1 MLEHFTL
8 SDYIW
13 NSCDKKIKVFVSYYL
28 YSHAKMQGKYFHL
41 VERYAKI
48 FCALN
53 ISTVWCI
60 FSPLQK
66 STPKALKKMILCFE
80 HNCLVELYTKRRFFA
95 QNVAFV
101 SIETYKREKN
111 IKDNSSLRCYDL
123 WFNWQMKIVNFLNVS
138 IFNTKT
144 DLAILTFIIIHDIK
158 SIQFVPIYITFAHF
172 HQSLGGDVT
181 YEIRS
186 MIIF

>member
-1 MLEHFTL
+1 MKIISRFFVLEHFTL

-41 VERYAKI
+41 VERYTKI

-80 HNCLVELYTKRRFFA
+80 HNCLVEPYTKRRFFA

-111 IKDNSSLRCYDL
+111 IKDNSSLRFHDL
-123 WFNWQMKIVNFLNVS
+123 GLNWQMKIVNFLNAS
-138 IFNTKT
+138 IFNTN
-144 DLAILTFIIIHDIK
+144 K
-158 SIQFVPIYITFAHF
+158 SILWLYS
-172 HQSLGGDVT
+172 QSYYNLCL
-181 YEIRS
+181 YWLYHNRFFS
-186 MIIF
+186 

>member
-1 MLEHFTL
+1 MDWKLYHASSCWSTSHYQIIYEIPVTKRSKYSSVTIYTL
-8 SDYIW
+8 MQK
-13 NSCDKKIKVFVSYYL
+13 CKKNTY
-28 YSHAKMQGKYFHL
+28 L

-53 ISTVWCI
+53 LSTVWCI

-80 HNCLVELYTKRRFFA
+80 HNCLVEPYTKRRFFA

-111 IKDNSSLRCYDL
+111 IKDNSSLRFHNL
-123 WFNWQMKIVNFLNVS
+123 GLNWQINIVNFLKLS
-138 IFNTKT
+138 IFNTNT
-144 DLAILTFIIIHDIK
+144 DLF
-158 SIQFVPIYITFAHF
+158 
-172 HQSLGGDVT
+172 
-181 YEIRS
+181 
-186 MIIF
+186 

>member
-28 YSHAKMQGKYFHL
+28 YSHAKMQGKYFYL

-53 ISTVWCI
+53 LSTVWCI

-111 IKDNSSLRCYDL
+111 IKDNSSLRFHDL
-123 WFNWQMKIVNFLNVS
+123 GLNWQMKIVNFLNAS
-138 IFNTKT
+138 IFNTN
-144 DLAILTFIIIHDIK
+144 K
-158 SIQFVPIYITFAHF
+158 SILWLYS
-172 HQSLGGDVT
+172 QSYYNLCL
-181 YEIRS
+181 YWLYHNRFFS
-186 MIIF
+186 

>member
-80 HNCLVELYTKRRFFA
+80 HNCLVEHYTKRRFFA

-144 DLAILTFIIIHDIK
+144 DLLSVLQFMPFPFI
-158 SIQFVPIYITFAHF
+158 SQPIFD
-172 HQSLGGDVT
+172 LV
-181 YEIRS
+181 
-186 MIIF
+186 